1 MITVEWE
8 LKRFD
13 ELTLDELYDSLRL
26 RVNVF
31 VVEQKCPYPELD
43 GIDRSSLHLLGREG
57 GRLLA
62 YLRLFRRPGEENTA
76 QLGRVVTAV
85 RGKGYGAELLRRG
98 IAAAA
103 EVLRCDEIIIE
114 AQTYAVGFYAREGFT
129 VCSDEFPEDGIPHV
143 RMRLKIKDRNLSK

>member
-1 MITVEWE
+1 MEWE

-13 ELTLDELYDSLRL
+13 ELTLDELYESLRL

-43 GIDRSSLHLLGREG
+43 GIDRGSLHLLGREG
-57 GRLLA
+57 GRLFA
-62 YLRLFRRPGEENTA
+62 YLRLFRRPGEENTV

-98 IAAAA
+98 VAAAA
-103 EVLRCDEIIIE
+103 KELLCDEIIIE
-114 AQTYAVGFYAREGFT
+114 AQTYAVGFYARAGGT
-129 VCSDEFPEDGIPHV
+129 VCSDEFLEDGIPHV
-143 RMRLKIKDRNLSK
+143 CMRLKIKDREKRK

>member
-1 MITVEWE
+1 MEWE

-76 QLGRVVTAV
+76 QLGRVVTSV
-85 RGKGYGAELLRRG
+85 RGKGYGAAFMDWALNTFRELGVRNIDVKVVYG
-98 IAAAA
+98 N
-103 EVLRCDEIIIE
+103 E
-114 AQTYAVGFYAREGFT
+114 AIRFYQKYGFRERSVILT
-129 VCSDEFPEDGIPHV
+129 LIS
-143 RMRLKIKDRNLSK
+143 

>member
-85 RGKGYGAELLRRG
+85 LRRG
-98 IAAAA
+98 VAAAA